1 MCLIFRPGNIFIS
14 HNYKLKIGDFGL
26 ATDIN
31 KELKEQVGTP
41 LYQSPEQIE
50 GNAYDEKVDI
60 WSLGLIFLELCYLFK
75 TKQEKRETF
84 INIRVHKKYPKKIKE
99 KYLHEYRLI
108 KQMTSRNPN
117 DRVSAEDILNSFE
130 YKFLKEKFNRIDS
143 DE

>member
-1 MCLIFRPGNIFIS
+1 
-14 HNYKLKIGDFGL
+14 LKIGDFGL

-41 LYQSPEQIE
+41 LYQSPEQID
-50 GNAYDEKVDI
+50 GLPYDEKVDI

-75 TKQEKRETF
+75 TKQEKREIF
-84 INIRVHKKYPKKIKE
+84 LNIRIHTKYPKRIKE

-108 KQMTSRNPN
+108 KHMTSRNPN
-117 DRVSAEDILNSFE
+117 ERMSAEDILNSFE
-130 YKFLKEKFNRIDS
+130 YKYLKEKFSKVES